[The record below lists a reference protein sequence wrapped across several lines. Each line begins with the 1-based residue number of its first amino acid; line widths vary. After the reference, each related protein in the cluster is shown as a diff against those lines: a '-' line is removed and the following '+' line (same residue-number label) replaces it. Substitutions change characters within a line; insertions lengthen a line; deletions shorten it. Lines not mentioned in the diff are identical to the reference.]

1 MSVEAVVAE
10 DEVLEASMAASAI
23 VVGDEELRL
32 HISLSPPP
40 ESDMVDVLSW
50 GFSGNGRWLER
61 ELNISKF
68 SKREESEDNIEDQ
81 RLQIDI

>member
-1 MSVEAVVAE
+1 MRDVMSVEAVVAE

-50 GFSGNGRWLER
+50 FFFW
-61 ELNISKF
+61 
-68 SKREESEDNIEDQ
+68 
-81 RLQIDI
+81 

>member
-50 GFSGNGRWLER
+50 FFFW
-61 ELNISKF
+61 
-68 SKREESEDNIEDQ
+68 
-81 RLQIDI
+81 